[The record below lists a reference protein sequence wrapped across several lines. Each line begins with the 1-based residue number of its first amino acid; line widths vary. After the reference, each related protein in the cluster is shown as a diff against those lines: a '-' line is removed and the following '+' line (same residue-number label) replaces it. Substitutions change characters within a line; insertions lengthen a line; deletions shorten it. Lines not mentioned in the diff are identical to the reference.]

1 MDIDQA
7 ELSALDEA
15 IRRQPDSAQL
25 YYQRGTL
32 WFNEGSGDYRRA
44 EADFDTALRLYPA
57 FVDALCARAELYRWQ
72 QRNEECIADCDRA
85 IALCP
90 TAARAF
96 SIRAAAKLVRGDA
109 AGAIADFTVV
119 LEFEPDQ
126 PGAFIGA
133 ALPRRNSAMW
143 RERASILPGPNS

>member
-1 MDIDQA
+1 M
-7 ELSALDEA
+7 DEA
-15 IRRQPDSAQL
+15 IRRQPDAAQL

-44 EADFDTALRLYPA
+44 EADFDTALRLDPA

-85 IALCP
+85 IALRP

-96 SIRAAAKLVRGDA
+96 SIRAAAKLAPAGMQRGRLPTSLSHWSSNPTSR
-109 AGAIADFTVV
+109 AG
-119 LEFEPDQ
+119 
-126 PGAFIGA
+126 IGA

-143 RERASILPGPNS
+143 RERKRILLRRNG